1 MFKVVAPELGEGIEK
16 ATVACWHKSVG
27 DRVSIEE
34 DIAELVT
41 DKATFSV
48 PAGVSGTVK
57 ELCVAPGGEIK
68 IGDTLAFVEK
78 SHD

>member
-1 MFKVVAPELGEGIEK
+1 MFKIVAPELGEGIEK

-27 DRVSIEE
+27 ERVSRED

-41 DKATFSV
+41 DKATFNV
-48 PAGVSGTVK
+48 PAGVSGTLK
-57 ELCVAPGGEIK
+57 EICVVPGREIR
-68 IGDTLAFVEK
+68 IGDTLAVVEK

>member
-1 MFKVVAPELGEGIEK
+1 MFKIIAPELGEGIEK
-16 ATVACWHKSVG
+16 AMVACWHKSVG
-27 DRVSIEE
+27 DRVSVED

-41 DKATFSV
+41 EKATFVV

-57 ELCVAPGGEIK
+57 EICVAQGREIRIGE
-68 IGDTLAFVEK
+68 TLAFVET